1 VYRRDDGQRNRCMIG
16 AGFLQANGIEAWGVL
31 SSLSRLLSIRMTN
44 EDGFHRLSSS
54 SGGINTENL
63 IMFCHE

>member
-1 VYRRDDGQRNRCMIG
+1 VHDRSGVFTGKWYCS
-16 AGFLQANGIEAWGVL
+16 AWGVL

-44 EDGFHRLSSS
+44 QDGFHRLSSS
-54 SGGINTENL
+54 SGGINKENL